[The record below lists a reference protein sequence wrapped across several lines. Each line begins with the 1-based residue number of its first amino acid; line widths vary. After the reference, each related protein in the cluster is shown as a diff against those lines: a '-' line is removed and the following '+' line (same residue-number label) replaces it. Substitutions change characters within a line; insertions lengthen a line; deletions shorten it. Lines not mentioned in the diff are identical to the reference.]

1 MSEQTEK
8 GAKLNPEL
16 KEDDIPYD
24 IQVDPDDELG
34 DAKQH
39 VRHAESKIH
48 ALRARLRNR
57 SPRKA
62 KVTISES
69 FETDGMT
76 TTGMTTTTTTTTT
89 TGSEVSTMS
98 IIRQQIIE
106 YEQKL
111 KDRQEVSLDYQ
122 KKLENIGSNDGLITN
137 LRLERD
143 ELRIK
148 ASKATSWLAQSLEE
162 TNALEARV
170 SSMYE
175 NVSELSKMQDE
186 TIKLKESLM
195 LKEKHFNLQT
205 SSNNEQVQILEE
217 KNSELLKLREEGE
230 QLAIRLSGMTGRTNE
245 ERVRL
250 LEEKETL
257 DQELARSN
265 SEIADARELNAKL
278 LKNVE
283 DWKQQGSQL
292 TIQLTERDH
301 KLKTL
306 EVSVKGLKGDAAL
319 LAKQQR
325 QLVKLNQEIEG
336 KNDELEAQR
345 RRNSQLI
352 ISQKEVNEEIQM
364 QKLRVEKNAETYLD
378 LEKRMNEVQSKS
390 SGESSKESA
399 FLERMASLRIEI
411 DGLKLKYE
419 TEFSRNEDFRKENLI
434 LKEKFD
440 SSHNFSLQ
448 RSRRIR
454 ETLDEQ
460 VVKETKLKKMNVKIK
475 NELADVVAAS
485 AKNEQM
491 YLTLKKMY
499 DEKKSDRKARSSTDQ
514 KKFEEELRKKI
525 IQLQK
530 KAARKNVRLSK
541 ARDLQT
547 QKKRE
552 LATRGKRLKQ
562 CQLKLKKK
570 DDEIIVL
577 EKRLNRASAGK
588 RKKNV
593 DNKLIVKIK
602 TLEGTLESIRAEA
615 MKHQK
620 SEVQIRS
627 EIESQLRLM
636 ISKDEMIK
644 ARDEKIKKLKNAK
657 RRADGSVNLSKSD
670 VNDVFLGIQVTSVVD
685 HRGNKNHQPK
695 FYKHEVPL
703 TDYHD
708 HVLRV
713 DSDPEYHLESELE
726 TIMRRKKLAASKK
739 RKLHDRR
746 PSLG

>member
-69 FETDGMT
+69 FQTDGMT
-76 TTGMTTTTTTTTT
+76 TSGMTTTTTTTTT

-98 IIRQQIIE
+98 IIRQQIME

-137 LRLERD
+137 LRSERD

-148 ASKATSWLAQSLEE
+148 ASNATSLLSQSLEE

-170 SSMYE
+170 NSMFE

-195 LKEKHFNLQT
+195 MKEKHFNLQT

-217 KNSELLKLREEGE
+217 KNTELLKLREEGE
-230 QLAIRLSGMTGRTNE
+230 QLAIRLSSMSGRTNE

-257 DQELARSN
+257 DQELVRSN
-265 SEIADARELNAKL
+265 SEIADARELNTKL
-278 LKNVE
+278 LKDVE
-283 DWKQQGSQL
+283 DWKEQGSQL
-292 TIQLTERDH
+292 TTQLTERDH

-325 QLVKLNQEIEG
+325 QLVKLNQEFEG
-336 KNDELEAQR
+336 RNDELEVQR
-345 RRNSQLI
+345 RRNSQLV

-364 QKLRVEKNAETYLD
+364 QKLRFEKNAETYLD

-390 SGESSKESA
+390 SGESSKESV

-434 LKEKFD
+434 LKEKFH
-440 SSHNFSLQ
+440 SSQTLSLQ

-460 VVKETKLKKMNVKIK
+460 VVKETKLKKVNVKIK

-514 KKFEEELRKKI
+514 KKFEEDLRKKI

-547 QKKRE
+547 QRKRE

-577 EKRLNRASAGK
+577 ENRLSRMSAGK

-593 DNKLIVKIK
+593 DNKLIVRIK
-602 TLEGTLESIRAEA
+602 TLEGTLESLRAEA

-620 SEVQIRS
+620 SEVQIQS

-636 ISKDEMIK
+636 KSKDEMIK
-644 ARDEKIKKLKNAK
+644 ARDEKIRKLKNAK

-670 VNDVFLGIQVTSVVD
+670 VNDVFFGIQVTSVVD
-685 HRGNKNHQPK
+685 HRGNKNHRPK

-703 TDYHD
+703 ADYHD

-713 DSDPEYHLESELE
+713 DSDPEYHLESEVE

>member
-570 DDEIIVL
+570 DDEIVVL
-577 EKRLNRASAGK
+577 ENRLNRASAGK

-593 DNKLIVKIK
+593 DNKLIIKIK
-602 TLEGTLESIRAEA
+602 TLEGTLESIRAQA

-620 SEVQIRS
+620 SEVHIQS

-636 ISKDEMIK
+636 KSKDEMIR

-670 VNDVFLGIQVTSVVD
+670 VNDVFFGIQVTSVVD
-685 HRGNKNHQPK
+685 HRGNKNHRPK

-703 TDYHD
+703 ADYHD

-713 DSDPEYHLESELE
+713 DSDPEYHLESEVE